1 MQAAAHRC
9 RGRGLRV
16 EGPKRHPMRALT
28 FRRPAY
34 AAALATLCLI
44 AWAPPAAR
52 AASAVP
58 SPAPSPAADTPAD
71 PCGGPGALLATLNR
85 PTVGYSACAIEAGT
99 AVFEIGYQN
108 QVTGQGANA
117 QTLAEYPQG
126 FIRFGL
132 RPRFEFDIIGPS
144 DARSRVPLGNGLD
157 TVTNGAYDSGI
168 GFKYELPPGGRYTI
182 GIDGLYTSPNGSP
195 AFTAGNATLTG
206 NIDIAYA
213 LDATTG
219 IGTTLAFSTTGG
231 YAANGSHARYGTFM
245 PSLVVTKQLPD
256 AYQLYAEYVHLS
268 KTAPDQ
274 GQRNF
279 VDYGVQKLLGTRTE
293 IDVELGDSITPNAA
307 RRFNYVGFGLG
318 VQLR

>member
-1 MQAAAHRC
+1 M
-9 RGRGLRV
+9 
-16 EGPKRHPMRALT
+16 EGPKRDLMRALT

-34 AAALATLCLI
+34 VAALATLCLI

-58 SPAPSPAADTPAD
+58 SPEPSPAADTPAD

-85 PTVGYSACAIEAGT
+85 PTVGYSACAIAAGT

-126 FIRFGL
+126 FIRFGV
-132 RPRFEFDIIGPS
+132 RPRFEFDIIGPN
-144 DARSRVPLGNGLD
+144 DVRARVPLGNGLD

-168 GFKYELPPGGRYTI
+168 GFKYELPPSGRYTI

-206 NIDIAYA
+206 NLDVAYA

-293 IDVELGDSITPNAA
+293 IDIELGDSITPNAA